1 MRDLE
6 MLLSDIDESL
16 ERMNG
21 ELKTGVREVRACD
34 FWRPNR
40 PELGLRII
48 VCDFIL
54 PMPMVTTAESLRI
67 ILILA

>member
-21 ELKTGVREVRACD
+21 ELKTGVREVRGCA
-34 FWRPNR
+34 
-40 PELGLRII
+40 
-48 VCDFIL
+48 
-54 PMPMVTTAESLRI
+54 VTSGTLTGQDQD
-67 ILILA
+67 